1 MDTAGCFMEKHFHSA
16 EMETSLVANS
26 LMHKFVFNSLF

>member
-1 MDTAGCFMEKHFHSA
+1 MDTAGCFVDKYFHSA

-26 LMHKFVFNSLF
+26 LVHKFLFNSMF

>member
-1 MDTAGCFMEKHFHSA
+1 MDTAGCFMKHFHSA

-26 LMHKFVFNSLF
+26 LMHKFVFNSMF